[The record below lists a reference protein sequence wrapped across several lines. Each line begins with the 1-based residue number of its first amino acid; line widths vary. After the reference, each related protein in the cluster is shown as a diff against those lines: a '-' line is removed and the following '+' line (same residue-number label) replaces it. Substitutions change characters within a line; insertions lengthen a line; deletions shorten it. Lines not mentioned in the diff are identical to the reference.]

1 MLWRLNLGTAL
12 GWVLSSILVLSLAK
26 LSRSS

>member
-1 MLWRLNLGTAL
+1 MLWWLNLGTPL